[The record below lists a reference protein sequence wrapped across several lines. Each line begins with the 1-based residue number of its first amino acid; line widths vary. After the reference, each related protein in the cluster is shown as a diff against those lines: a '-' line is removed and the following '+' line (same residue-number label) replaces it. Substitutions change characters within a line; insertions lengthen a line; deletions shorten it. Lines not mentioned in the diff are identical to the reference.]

1 MLPGALRQ
9 NDALC
14 EVVLA
19 GRWILVVLQ
28 LRIKD
33 TFPLALN
40 RFEVHVF
47 ASFAVALI
55 ALAQASSPKW
65 GSLEAGSV
73 HELILASHL
82 PTGFMDG
89 AEIAH
94 VCKKMLSLSFG
105 QCNSVSQPLEI

>member
-9 NDALC
+9 KDALC
-14 EVVLA
+14 EAVLA

-55 ALAQASSPKW
+55 SLAQASSPKW
-65 GSLEAGSV
+65 GAWWLGVCTSLFWLPIFPLDLWMV
-73 HELILASHL
+73 LKSH
-82 PTGFMDG
+82 MC
-89 AEIAH
+89 AKNA
-94 VCKKMLSLSFG
+94 
-105 QCNSVSQPLEI
+105 QPQLWAV